1 MRALYNIKNFWY
13 HIIKEEVSLLHRM
26 IRGVTNMSE
35 FKKIQPEQVSRNP
48 FTLIGRDWALL
59 TGGTP
64 KKCNPMTVSWGG
76 VGVLWNKPVATVYV
90 RPQRY
95 TLEMLYAE
103 DQFTLCFF
111 EEGTHRDTLGYC
123 GKVSGRDT
131 DKVKDCGLTVID
143 FDGAAGFQEADLVLV
158 CNKKYVGE
166 LKEENFCDMAIC
178 KKDYPNQDYHK
189 IFIAEITAVYQ
200 KEKKD

>member
-111 EEGTHRDTLGYC
+111 EEGTHRDTLAYC

-143 FDGAAGFQEADLVLV
+143 FDGTYNPFPQPSTCTSYNWAFGASAKPGSRPIHTPVL
-158 CNKKYVGE
+158 
-166 LKEENFCDMAIC
+166 
-178 KKDYPNQDYHK
+178 
-189 IFIAEITAVYQ
+189 
-200 KEKKD
+200 

>member
-111 EEGTHRDTLGYC
+111 EEGTHRDTLAYC

-131 DKVKDCGLTVID
+131 DKVSKFNI
-143 FDGAAGFQEADLVLV
+143 
-158 CNKKYVGE
+158 E
-166 LKEENFCDMAIC
+166 LKAVEGSAIQIPVHSRVAIVC
-178 KKDYPNQDYHK
+178 SLKEYHEVGDHV
-189 IFIAEITAVYQ
+189 IHLHIV
-200 KEKKD
+200 EKCLDAIPIR